1 MRWQWHHLNDLPFAM
16 QNDRFITVPIELLI
30 PHLLPTFQKSLE
42 TWLEAQPQPDPQ
54 YTAEQVSN
62 ILNIDVQTVH
72 AYTRLEEAH
81 PRRLRYVVTHDSV
94 KGKRFLLSEVQLW
107 QQRNGC
113 DALKRPLT
121 LASSGRPARRRA
133 S

>member
-1 MRWQWHHLNDLPFAM
+1 MSKALS
-16 QNDRFITVPIELLI
+16 ISVPVEV
-30 PHLLPTFQKSLE
+30 LLPHVLPIIEKTMGE
-42 TWLEAQPQPDPQ
+42 WLQTQPQPDQQ

-72 AYTRLEEAH
+72 DYTRLEAAH
-81 PRRLRYVVTHDSV
+81 PRRLRYVITHDSA
-94 KGKRFLLSEVQLW
+94 KGKRFLLSEVVMW

-113 DALKRPLT
+113 DALRQPPIQV
-121 LASSGRPARRRA
+121 ASRRPARRRA